1 VTAAGAERS
10 PDPTTSPTATL
21 VAVSDELAA
30 AVERAR
36 ASVVAIHARPRI
48 PSTGVLWRPGVV
60 VTADHTVKRDE
71 EITLTLEGGRRVAA
85 QLAGRDSSTD
95 LAVLTFDAAA
105 DVRGARPAS
114 VADAEALRVG
124 QLVLA
129 VGRPGDGDVTASL
142 GVVSALGPA
151 WRTWRG
157 GEIDRFIRL
166 DLSIYDGFSGGPAVT
181 AAGEVVGVNSSGL
194 ARGSA
199 VTVPAATVERVVERL
214 LRGGRTARGY
224 IGAGMQS
231 VRLPE
236 RLVASLGLTSDA
248 GLIVLG
254 VESGGPADRGGLLV
268 GDVVVSVGGAAVR
281 EPADVLALLEPDR
294 VGQPLVARVVRAGA
308 PVDVPIT
315 VGERPRREG

>member
-1 VTAAGAERS
+1 MALNEAEQ
-10 PDPTTSPTATL
+10 TSAL
-21 VAVSDELAA
+21 VAVSDELVD
-30 AVERAR
+30 AVARVR

-48 PSTGVLWRPGVV
+48 PSSGVLWRPGVV

-71 EITLTLEGGRRVAA
+71 EITITLDGGRTMAA

-95 LAVLTFDAAA
+95 LAVLTFDAGAA
-105 DVRGARPAS
+105 GGESAATPAR
-114 VADAEALRVG
+114 VGDALALRVG

-129 VGRPGDGDVTASL
+129 IGRPGDGDVTASL

-166 DLSIYDGFSGGPAVT
+166 DLSIYDGFSGGAAVT
-181 AAGEVVGVNSSGL
+181 AGGEVVGINSSGL

-199 VTVPAATVERVVERL
+199 VTVPAATVSRVVDQL
-214 LRGGRTARGY
+214 ARGGRVARGY
-224 IGAGMQS
+224 LGAAMQP
-231 VRLPE
+231 VRLPA
-236 RLVASLGLTSDA
+236 RFVASLGLTSDA

-254 VESGGPADRGGLLV
+254 VESGGPAEQGGLLV
-268 GDVVVSVGGAAVR
+268 GDVVVSFGGAPVR
-281 EPADVLALLEPDR
+281 DPADVLSLLEPDR
-294 VGQPLVARVVRAGA
+294 VGQAVTARVVRAGA
-308 PVDVPIT
+308 LADVLVT